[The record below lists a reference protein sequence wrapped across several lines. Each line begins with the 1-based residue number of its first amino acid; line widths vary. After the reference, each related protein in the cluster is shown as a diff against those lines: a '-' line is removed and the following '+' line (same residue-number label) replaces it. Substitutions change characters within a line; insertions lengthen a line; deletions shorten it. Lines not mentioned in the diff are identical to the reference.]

1 MRASVADRLGA
12 WLVTGPLG
20 RLAGFLAELGAALW
34 RAATGRPQRE
44 D

>member
-1 MRASVADRLGA
+1 MRARPADRLGA

-20 RLAGFLAELGAALW
+20 RLAGLVAELSIVLW
-34 RAATGRPQRE
+34 RGVTGKPQSE

>member
-1 MRASVADRLGA
+1 MSTRPADRLGA

-20 RLAGFLAELGAALW
+20 RLAGLVAELSLVLW
-34 RAATGRPQRE
+34 RGATGQPQRE